1 MQTKISKTLTMGSA
15 AIALLSLALAPM
27 RITAQVNP
35 AQIEPNAGT
44 WKTWVLKSG
53 NELRPAAPPNDAA
66 TKKELADMQ
75 ALTAKRDAKALN
87 QIAYWDAGSP
97 NYRWEQ
103 IALEPYRT
111 GPPGPAG
118 RPMALLNVALY
129 DAMVAAW
136 DAKYA
141 YNRKHPSEL
150 DPALATVLPNPASPS
165 YPDAHA
171 VAAGAASAILGYTR
185 PDDAKKY
192 EALAQE
198 AAQSRVLAGV
208 SFPSD
213 VKAGLDLGRAV
224 AARVIERAKNDGSNA
239 KYTGTPPKGDGVW
252 SGDPMIGVVQGTW
265 KPWVLKSGDQFRP
278 PPPPAYDS
286 EEKLAEIA
294 EMKAITRTFPI
305 TEKALYW
312 HTFDGAYPVWYDWA
326 SDRIFE
332 HKLDSNPPRAAR
344 IYALMAVAPYDAV
357 IACFDAKYAYWAARP
372 DMVDKTVK
380 TLFPNPS
387 HPSYPA
393 AHGCNTAATAH
404 VLAYL
409 FPNEG
414 KAVEAMADEAGMSR
428 VWAGIHFPSDV
439 EAGLALGR
447 AVADAVIERAKS
459 DGADAK

>member
-1 MQTKISKTLTMGSA
+1 VQ
-15 AIALLSLALAPM
+15 ALA
-27 RITAQVNP
+27 
-35 AQIEPNAGT
+35 
-44 WKTWVLKSG
+44 
-53 NELRPAAPPNDAA
+53 
-66 TKKELADMQ
+66 
-75 ALTAKRDAKALN
+75 AKRDAKTMN

-97 NYRWEQ
+97 GYRWIE
-103 IALEPYRT
+103 LGFEPFKG
-111 GPPGPAG
+111 GPPPAPG
-118 RPMALLNVALY
+118 RPMALLNVAIY

-141 YNRKHPSEL
+141 YNRKHPSEI
-150 DPALATVLPNPASPS
+150 DPALATAVPNPASPS
-165 YPDAHA
+165 YPSEHA
-171 VAAGAASAILGYTR
+171 AAAGAASAILSYLF
-185 PDDAKKY
+185 PDNAKTY

-213 VKAGLDLGRAV
+213 AKAGLDLGRAV
-224 AARVIERAKNDGSNA
+224 AARVIERAKNDGSTA
-239 KYTGTPPKGDGVW
+239 KYTGTPPTGAGVW
-252 SGDPMIGVVQGTW
+252 SGDPMIGVTQGQW

-278 PPPPAYDS
+278 PAPPAYDS
-286 EEKLAEIA
+286 EEKLAEI
-294 EMKAITRTFPI
+294 EEIKTLTRTFPI
-305 TEKALYW
+305 TQKALYW
-312 HTFDGAYPVWYDWA
+312 HSFDGAYPVWYDWA

-344 IYALMAVAPYDAV
+344 VYALMAVAPYDAI

-372 DMVDKTVK
+372 PMLDPEVK
-380 TLFPNPS
+380 TLFPTPS

-404 VLAYL
+404 TLAYL

-414 KAVEAMADEAGMSR
+414 KAVEAMADEAGLSR

-447 AVADAVIERAKS
+447 TVADAVIERAKA
-459 DGADAK
+459 DGADGE